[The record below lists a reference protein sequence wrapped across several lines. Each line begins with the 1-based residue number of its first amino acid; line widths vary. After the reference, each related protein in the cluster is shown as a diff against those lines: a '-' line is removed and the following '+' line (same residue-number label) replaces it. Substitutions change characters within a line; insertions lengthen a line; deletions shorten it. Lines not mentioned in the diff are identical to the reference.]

1 MWRAILFS
9 VLLLGH
15 EVARPGDGADFWI
28 PVAFLVT
35 GALLFL
41 WELSMPGFFI
51 AVAAVPMVILG
62 IIGLMFQGFFTAGFI
77 WPLLIGL
84 IIVAPT
90 MMITLRIYRSWAP
103 PDAGPTT
110 TSAES
115 MTGREGT
122 VTVPVDTETTKG
134 KVRLHGTIWSAR
146 SETGVIPEGTRV
158 RVERVQGVHVVV
170 VPVEKEAPEPA
181 PTGPSAQDPPQV
193 GDEGEAGRV
202 HERETS

>member
-1 MWRAILFS
+1 MWRASLIS

-15 EVARPGDGADFWI
+15 EVARPGDGSDFWI
-28 PVAFLVT
+28 PIAFLVA
-35 GALLFL
+35 GAFLFL

-51 AVAAVPMVILG
+51 AVAAVPLVILG
-62 IIGLMFQGFFTAGFI
+62 IIGLMFEGFFTAGFI

-84 IIVAPT
+84 IVVAPT

-110 TSAES
+110 TSAET
-115 MTGREGT
+115 MRGREGT

-146 SETGVIPEGTRV
+146 SETAVIPEGTRV
-158 RVERVQGVHVVV
+158 RVEHVQGVHVVV
-170 VPVEKEAPEPA
+170 VPVEKESPEPA
-181 PTGPSAQDPPQV
+181 AAGSMPQRATPAD
-193 GDEGEAGRV
+193 GEEEAGGT
-202 HERETS
+202 H